1 MSAEN
6 FTPGQRWIC
15 DAELQLGLGT
25 VLSSDFRTVT
35 ILFSATEE
43 QRTYAKQSAPLTR
56 VKFSPGDSVQSQE
69 GWSLSVEGSYEEDGL
84 ITYVG
89 RIEDGTT
96 VELGEV
102 LLNNF
107 IQLNR
112 PVERLFSNQLDS
124 DKWFELR
131 YQTHLHRAALSRS
144 EIAGLAGGR
153 TSHIPHQLYIAHE
166 VAHRYAPRVL
176 LADEVGLGKTIE
188 AGLILHQ
195 QLLSERARR
204 VLIVVPESLVH
215 QWLVEMLR
223 RFNLHFTILDEP
235 RCQALDESSGQSN
248 PFHTEQLIL
257 CNLEFLVSNPLRFQ
271 QALQGE
277 WDLLVVDE
285 AHHLEWSAQAPSI
298 EYQAIEALA
307 QVTQGVLL
315 LTATP
320 EQLGKESH
328 FARLRLL
335 DSDRFSDYQTFLNE
349 EEGYRPIADTVALL
363 ISGESLDEGTNSILQ
378 EMVGE
383 GDNRKYLEL
392 LQNDSATADEQRQA
406 RARLIEHLLDR
417 HGTGRV
423 LFRNTRDA
431 VKGFPQREVT
441 GHPLP
446 LPVEYQAVLN
456 DLSNG
461 SVEPITEAQ
470 LLLSP
475 ELLYQSQE
483 GSLKDWTEIDPRV
496 EWLTAR
502 IKALYPA
509 KVLVITSSAQSAI
522 DIAGHLLHRAGI
534 HAALFHEGLSIIE
547 RDRAAAFFADHES
560 GSQLLVCSEIGSE
573 GRNFQ
578 FAHHLIMFDL
588 PLNPDLLEQRIGR
601 LDRIGQRQTI
611 EIEVPYLQQSPQE
624 VIYRWYHEGL
634 NAFEHNSPAGH
645 AVFEQVQQQL
655 LEQLDRAC
663 REEADVDSLIK
674 MTRGQHHSLKEALQ
688 QGRNRL
694 LEYSSCRSE
703 MANQLQALAQYEDT
717 VSELGD
723 YLDDLFDC
731 FGVDIEPHTST
742 SHIIRP
748 GERMQTG
755 SFPMLTE
762 DGMII
767 TYNREMALSHE
778 DIHFITWAHPLVSG
792 AMELIESSELGN
804 SALTSVKYSGVN
816 AGTLLLEVLYQL
828 ESTSKLSN
836 RYLPPLTI
844 RVVIDPQGRDHASK
858 LTSEMIAREREFVK
872 KETARTITRAYA
884 QELQEMVDLAEQA
897 ARRQLPEILGDA
909 RAEAQSTLSREVHR
923 LKALQSINPNI
934 RQSEIDFFE
943 QELEQATAAVASANL
958 RLDALRVIVVT

>member
-1 MSAEN
+1 MASDI

-35 ILFSATEE
+35 ILFPATGE

-56 VKFSPGDSVQSQE
+56 VKFAAGDSVQTQE
-69 GWSLSVEGSYEEDGL
+69 GWSLSVDAIYEEEGL

-89 RIEDGTT
+89 YREDASDGSM

-102 LLNNF
+102 LLDNF
-107 IQLNR
+107 MQLNR
-112 PVERLFSNQLDS
+112 PVERLLNGQVDS

-131 YQTHLHRAALSRS
+131 YQTHLHQSARSSS
-144 EIAGLAGGR
+144 EIGGLAGGR
-153 TSHIPHQLYIAHE
+153 TALIPHQLYIAHE
-166 VAHRYAPRVL
+166 VAKRYAPRVL

-195 QLLSERARR
+195 QLLTEQARR

-223 RFNLHFTILDEP
+223 RFNLHFTILDEA

-257 CNLEFLVSNPLRFQ
+257 CNLGFLVSNPLRYQ

-285 AHHLEWSAQAPSI
+285 AHHLEWSPEEPSV

-307 QVTQGVLL
+307 QTTQGVLL

-335 DSDRFSDYQTFLNE
+335 DSDRFSDYQDFLKE
-349 EEGYRPIADTVALL
+349 EESYRPIADTVEQL
-363 ISGESLDEGTNSILQ
+363 ISGEPFDEETRQVLL
-378 EMVGE
+378 ETLGE
-383 GDNRKYLEL
+383 GDNLSYLQQLES
-392 LQNDSATADEQRQA
+392 DASTSDEKRQA
-406 RARLIEHLLDR
+406 SVRLIEHLLDR

-431 VKGFPQREVT
+431 VKGFPQRKVIS
-441 GHPLP
+441 HSLP
-446 LPVEYQAVLN
+446 LPSEYHSALQQIRRGQ
-456 DLSNG
+456 LS
-461 SVEPITEAQ
+461 EPQ

-475 ELLYQSQE
+475 ELLYQSVE
-483 GSLKDWTEIDPRV
+483 ESNKSWTEIDPRV
-496 EWLTAR
+496 EWLSQR
-502 IKALYPA
+502 IKQLYPG

-522 DIAGHLLHRAGI
+522 DIASHLLHRAGI
-534 HAALFHEGLSIIE
+534 HAALFHEGLSIVE

-560 GSQLLVCSEIGSE
+560 GSQLLICSEIGSE

-611 EIEVPYLQQSPQE
+611 EIEIPYLEQSAQE

-645 AVFEQVQQQL
+645 PVFVAVREQL
-655 LEQLDRAC
+655 LEQLNQASSTTVDIEPLIQTT
-663 REEADVDSLIK
+663 RELHQKLTEE
-674 MTRGQHHSLKEALQ
+674 MQ
-688 QGRNRL
+688 QGRNKL
-694 LEYSSCRSE
+694 LEYNSCRTDV
-703 MANQLQALAQYEDT
+703 ANQLQALAQYEDT
-717 VSELGD
+717 VSGIDD
-723 YLDDLFDC
+723 YLDQLFDC
-731 FGVDIEPHTST
+731 FGVDIEPHTAT

-748 GERMQTG
+748 GEQMQTG

-762 DGMII
+762 EGMTI
-767 TYNREMALSHE
+767 TYRREMALSHE
-778 DIHFITWAHPLVSG
+778 DIHYITWAHPLVTG
-792 AMELIESSELGN
+792 AMELVESSELGN
-804 SALTSVKYSGVN
+804 SALTSLKYSGAK
-816 AGTLLLEVLYQL
+816 AGTLLLEVLFQL
-828 ESTSKLSN
+828 ESTSQASS
-836 RYLPPLTI
+836 RYLPPVTI
-844 RVVIDPQGRDHASK
+844 RVVVDAQGRDHAEK
-858 LTSEMIAREREFVK
+858 LTPEMIEADREFVNK
-872 KETARTITRAYA
+872 QTAKTITQAYN
-884 QELQEMVDLAEQA
+884 QELQDMVELAEQA
-897 ARRQLPEILGDA
+897 AQ
-909 RAEAQSTLSREVHR
+909 AQSPELIKSARQEAERMLNSELHR
-923 LKALQSINPNI
+923 LKALQQINPSI
-934 RQSEIDFFE
+934 RQDEIDFFE
-943 QELEQATAAVASANL
+943 QALQQATAAVNSANL
-958 RLDALRVIVVT
+958 RLDGLRVIVVT